1 MIKCFEID
9 ENQAENIIN
18 IEEGYLIDVK
28 AKEIRPAKL
37 SETVSAFANSGGG
50 DIYLGIEEDSRTGA
64 RRWNGYADQEAA
76 NDVIHTLFN
85 AHPFGN
91 HLTFEYLSCD
101 NKVGYI
107 LHITVKKV
115 KNIVKS
121 TKGEVFVR
129 QNAGK
134 IKIERDEDVAK
145 LKFDKG
151 IFTFEDEWIE
161 VNLKRMTESK
171 SITNFM
177 INIIPHSEPIR
188 YLENQELVRDEK
200 AKVAGVLLFCDEPA
214 VYLAKRCSI
223 KIMRYKTREEDI
235 GREFL
240 DGIPLTVEGDAYNL
254 IYQAVD
260 KTKEIIEKIKRL
272 GDKNLVSITYPH
284 ETIHEI
290 ITNAVLHRDYSIAAD
305 VQIRIFDNRVEIESP
320 GKLPG
325 HVTTQN
331 ILDTQSAR
339 NPTLVRLINK
349 FPEPPNKDVGEGLN
363 TAFRAMNL
371 LRLKAPEIVE
381 TDNSVLVSIYHQ
393 SLASPEE
400 LVIEYLRE
408 HEEITNRIGREI
420 TGIKSE
426 NKMKS
431 VFLRLKDR
439 DIIEQIPERKGSA
452 AAWRKTSEV
461 LWDELKV
468 IDGRIVNIEKTI
480 LSIIPKNINSMSL
493 DGTEYIPLIFMS
505 IVIQAVKGIPTSTG
519 ADMTMVINKYL
530 TPSDKP
536 KFSNNVSRAL
546 RDARVLNQQWISSEI
561 INIKTNKKSF
571 SLSDNWEPMW
581 EMIFNQSLP
590 SSLCVFINQVRTRG
604 QLNISL

>member
-1 MIKCFEID
+1 M
-9 ENQAENIIN
+9 
-18 IEEGYLIDVK
+18 
-28 AKEIRPAKL
+28 
-37 SETVSAFANSGGG
+37 
-50 DIYLGIEEDSRTGA
+50 
-64 RRWNGYADQEAA
+64 
-76 NDVIHTLFN
+76 
-85 AHPFGN
+85 
-91 HLTFEYLSCD
+91 
-101 NKVGYI
+101 
-107 LHITVKKV
+107 
-115 KNIVKS
+115 KS
-121 TKGEVFVR
+121 TKGEIFVR

-134 IKIERDEDVAK
+134 IKIEKPEDIAK

-151 IFTFEDEWIE
+151 IFTFEDEWID
-161 VNLKRMTESK
+161 VNVKKLKESK
-171 SITNFM
+171 SITNFT
-177 INIIPHSEPIR
+177 INIIPHSEPIK
-188 YLENQELVRDEK
+188 YLENQELVRNEQ
-200 AKVAGVLLFCDEPA
+200 AKVVGVLLFCDEPA
-214 VYLAKRCSI
+214 IYLAKRCSI

-240 DGIPLTVEGDAYNL
+240 DGVPLTVEGDAYNL

-260 KTKEIIEKIKRL
+260 KTKKIIENIKRL
-272 GDKNLVSITYPH
+272 GDKSLVSITYPH

-305 VQIRIFDNRVEIESP
+305 VQIRIFDNRVEVESP

-325 HVTTQN
+325 HVTTKN

-381 TDNSVLVSIYHQ
+381 TDDSVLVFIYHQ

-400 LVIEYLRE
+400 LVIDYLRE

-468 IDGRIVNIEKTI
+468 IDGKIVNIEKVI
-480 LSIIPKNINSMSL
+480 LSIVPKNINSL
-493 DGTEYIPLIFMS
+493 TLLGTEYIPLIFMA

-519 ADMTMVINKYL
+519 ADMTLVINKYL
-530 TPSDKP
+530 TPYNQP

-546 RDARVLNQQWISSEI
+546 RDTKVLSQPWLASEVVNAKTSKRV
-561 INIKTNKKSF
+561 F
-571 SLSDNWEPMW
+571 SLKDNWESDW
-581 EMIFNQSLP
+581 ECIFNQKLP
-590 SSLCVFINQVRTRG
+590 PNLGVFINKVRSRC
-604 QLNISL
+604 QLEIDI

>member
-1 MIKCFEID
+1 MINAFEID
-9 ENQAENIIN
+9 NNQAENIIN
-18 IEEGYLIDVK
+18 IEEGYLTDVK
-28 AKEIRPAKL
+28 AKEIKPAKL

-50 DIYLGIEEDSRTGA
+50 DIYLGIEEDSRTGL

-76 NDVIHTLFN
+76 NDVIHVLFN

-91 HLTFEYLSCD
+91 HLTFEFLSCE
-101 NKVGYI
+101 NKTGYV
-107 LHITVKKV
+107 LHIIVKKI
-115 KNIVKS
+115 KHIVKS
-121 TKGEVFVR
+121 TKGEIFVR

-134 IKIERDEDVAK
+134 IKIEKDDDIAK

-151 IFTFEDEWIE
+151 IFTFEDEWID
-161 VNLKRMTESK
+161 VNHKKLKESK

-177 INIIPHSEPIR
+177 INIIPHSEPIK
-188 YLENQELVRDEK
+188 YLENQELIRDEQ
-200 AKVAGVLLFCDEPA
+200 AKVVGVLLFCDEPA
-214 VYLAKRCSI
+214 IYLAKRCSI

-240 DGIPLTVEGDAYNL
+240 DGVPLTVEGDAYNL

-260 KTKEIIEKIKRL
+260 KTKKIIENIKRL
-272 GDKNLVSITYPH
+272 GDKSLISITYPH

-325 HVTTQN
+325 HVTTKN

-381 TDNSVLVSIYHQ
+381 TDDSVLVFIYHQ

-400 LVIEYLRE
+400 LVIDYLRE
-408 HEEITNRIGREI
+408 HEEITNKIGREI

-452 AAWRKTSEV
+452 AAWRKTSGV

-468 IDGRIVNIEKTI
+468 IDGKIVNIEKVI
-480 LSIIPKNINSMSL
+480 QSVVPKNINTLSSL
-493 DGTEYIPLIFMS
+493 GTEYIPLIFMAL
-505 IVIQAVKGIPTSTG
+505 VIQAVKGIPTSTG
-519 ADMTMVINKYL
+519 ADMTSSINKYL
-530 TPSDKP
+530 TPPNKP

-546 RDARVLNQQWISSEI
+546 RDARLLNQPWLSSKV
-561 INIKTNKKSF
+561 INVKTNKRTF
-571 SLSDNWEPMW
+571 SLNDNWEDAW
-581 EMIFNQSLP
+581 ESMFSQKMSPSLG
-590 SSLCVFINQVRTRG
+590 VFINQVRSRC
-604 QLNISL
+604 QLDIDI